1 MVSMITTILSPVPE
15 AKRQSRRGFTLV
27 EMMIAAGISALIL
40 TGIMTTF
47 LHLGRSGARFQN
59 YNDMEAQTRRTLELF
74 AQDVRQASTVTW
86 NSATS
91 VTFTVNGLTVT
102 YANSANNFTRQI
114 GAGAVGNVI
123 SGLTPNTFQFRAF
136 NLDGTELPLATAA
149 NRTAANSSTK
159 QVQISMQAERS
170 QQTLATATNTV
181 LSARFILRN
190 VIVTA

>member
-1 MVSMITTILSPVPE
+1 MITTTLSHVPE

-27 EMMIAAGISALIL
+27 EMMVAAGISAMVL

-47 LHLGRSGARFQN
+47 LFLGRTGARFQN

-74 AQDVRQASTVTW
+74 AQDVRQASTITW
-86 NSATS
+86 NSEDS

-102 YANSANNFTRQI
+102 YTNTSNNFTRQI
-114 GAGAVGNVI
+114 GAGTVGNMI
-123 SGLTPNTFQFRAF
+123 SGLTANSFNFRAF
-136 NLDGTELPLATAA
+136 NLDGTELPLTTAA
-149 NRTAANSSTK
+149 LRTAANTSTK

-181 LSARFILRN
+181 LSARYILRN
-190 VIVTA
+190 IIVTA